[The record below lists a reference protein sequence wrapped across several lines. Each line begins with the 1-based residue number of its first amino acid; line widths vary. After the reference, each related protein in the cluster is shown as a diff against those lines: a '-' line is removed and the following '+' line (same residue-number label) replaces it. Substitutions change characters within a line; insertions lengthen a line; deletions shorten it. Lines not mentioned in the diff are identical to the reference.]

1 MFDNVVLNGSLKND
15 LLKTNNI
22 DKDDVTTFSN
32 FYMNQKSTFLVIESN
47 GNNTLN
53 KEIFGFDGDNFNNG
67 FGCVILSVKMS
78 VWRGF
83 AIAIPI
89 NGWGRNCYIGQ
100 ISGGD
105 GAFLWSKVSLT

>member
-1 MFDNVVLNGSLKND
+1 M
-15 LLKTNNI
+15 LKTNHI
-22 DKDDVTTFSN
+22 GKDDVTAFSN
-32 FYMNQKSTFLVIESN
+32 FYMNQKSTFLVIEST

-53 KEIFGFDGDNFNNG
+53 KEIFGFDDDNFNNG

-89 NGWGRNCYIGQ
+89 SGWGRNCYIGQ